1 MTSNPDQSSGRA
13 EGAPITVKFPVGIM
27 PAARQAKREP
37 HLVVWSIGRHLA
49 GRAQSVDRA
58 ILHDFV
64 HEHDL
69 FSRSRLN
76 AIIRE
81 ADGDFWIARLGQV
94 SRQPV
99 LRLRGLGYVIKTI
112 LRRCQCR

>member
-1 MTSNPDQSSGRA
+1 MTLDQLN
-13 EGAPITVKFPVGIM
+13 EKTNVVIKFPVGIM
-27 PAARQAKREP
+27 PAARKAKREP

-64 HEHDL
+64 REHDV

-81 ADGDFWIARLGQV
+81 ADGDFWIARLGRV
-94 SRQPV
+94 SRRPV
-99 LRLRGLGYVIKTI
+99 LRLRGLGRVIEII
-112 LRRCQCR
+112 LQRCHSR